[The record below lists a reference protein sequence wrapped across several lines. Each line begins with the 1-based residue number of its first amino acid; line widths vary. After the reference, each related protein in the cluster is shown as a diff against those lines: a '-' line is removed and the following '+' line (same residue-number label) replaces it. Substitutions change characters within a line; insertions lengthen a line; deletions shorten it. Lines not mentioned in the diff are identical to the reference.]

1 MGEAIAF
8 VLKGYPRLSET
19 FIAQEIRG
27 LELQGL
33 DIRIVSLR
41 QPYDATSHPIH
52 EEIEAPVSYLP
63 EYLHDAPFRVLAA
76 WWKVRGRPGY
86 RTALKHWLRD
96 LKRDVSRNRIRRF
109 GQALV
114 MAAELPPDV
123 ERLHAHFI
131 HTPASVTRYASV
143 ITGLPWTCSAHAKD
157 IWTSPDWELQEK
169 MSSTGWVSVCTEYG
183 AEHLRTLGADPDK
196 VRLIYHGID
205 LARFSNPVNHARNAD
220 GSDAGNPVQLITVG
234 RAVSKKGIDTLL
246 EALA

>member
-86 RTALKHWLRD
+86 RTALKHWLQRTAPS
-96 LKRDVSRNRIRRF
+96 LSSIKR
-109 GQALV
+109 
-114 MAAELPPDV
+114 
-123 ERLHAHFI
+123 
-131 HTPASVTRYASV
+131 
-143 ITGLPWTCSAHAKD
+143 K
-157 IWTSPDWELQEK
+157 
-169 MSSTGWVSVCTEYG
+169 
-183 AEHLRTLGADPDK
+183 
-196 VRLIYHGID
+196 
-205 LARFSNPVNHARNAD
+205 RFSPLHF
-220 GSDAGNPVQLITVG
+220 GHG
-234 RAVSKKGIDTLL
+234 
-246 EALA
+246 